1 MKTKNVLLVILF
13 VLSLLLPYNSFSKS
27 SKVLNSNTQEVQKF
41 SNYEVWVYE
50 NDQWWIYVYSD
61 SGVIIRVYQPTND

>member
-1 MKTKNVLLVILF
+1 MKAKNVLLVALF
-13 VLSLLLPYNSFSKS
+13 VLSLLLPCSSYSKPS
-27 SKVLNSNTQEVQKF
+27 EIVKTNGFEMLKS
-41 SNYEVWVYE
+41 SNYEVWMFE